1 MEINT
6 KNLYNSLGEPTAS
19 LLHGPN
25 LTARR
30 REVNRNC
37 EETLKNGFCCREA
50 LGLTGQLRQTEWL
63 TQIWRQFPGV
73 NRWESMEAEGWT
85 VFTGLCA
92 LMDLRVW
99 EEKGLKSHI
108 AEWDAHPLKPH
119 RQPASYHSIPDT
131 CLVAWR
137 TLKAACSQDPC
148 RFSKGFLK
156 CCLGNWSSLDIS
168 MGSNGRQVSSERFP
182 LQWVVKLKKSDH

>member
-1 MEINT
+1 M
-6 KNLYNSLGEPTAS
+6 SEPS
-19 LLHGPN
+19 DSR
-25 LTARR
+25 TARE
-30 REVNRNC
+30 REVNHNRATC
-37 EETLKNGFCCREA
+37 GKTLKNGFCCREA

-73 NRWESMEAEGWT
+73 NRWESVEAEGRT

-92 LMDLRVW
+92 VMDLRVW

-137 TLKAACSQDPC
+137 KLKAACSAGPVQIQQ
-148 RFSKGFLK
+148 RLLEMLSG
-156 CCLGNWSSLDIS
+156 
-168 MGSNGRQVSSERFP
+168 
-182 LQWVVKLKKSDH
+182 KLKQSGQFYER